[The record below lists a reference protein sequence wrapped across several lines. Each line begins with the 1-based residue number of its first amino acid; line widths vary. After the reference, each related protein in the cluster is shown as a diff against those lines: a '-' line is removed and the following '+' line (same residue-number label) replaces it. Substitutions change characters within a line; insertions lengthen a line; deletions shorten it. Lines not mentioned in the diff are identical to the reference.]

1 MKKAILSI
9 AAIAGFTAAAQAQ
22 INFAPEVGLNISTM
36 KYSTNSTSSESKSLA
51 GIKAG
56 AFVELPFNKVVSLE
70 PGVFYSRK
78 GGEYSNI
85 LGTTTTTLDY
95 VEVPVNLKFS
105 LPLGIGGRPFVYA
118 GPYFAYGVGGKNTL
132 SNSLGTVSS
141 DVNFGSGSA
150 QMNPLDIGAQV
161 GLGYQL
167 PVIGLYARAQ
177 YGMGFTNLS
186 NASNVTTTNNSNF
199 SVSVGWQF

>member
-9 AAIAGFTAAAQAQ
+9 AAIAGVTAAAQAQ
-22 INFAPEVGLNISTM
+22 IKFAPEVGLNITTM
-36 KYSTNSTSSESKSLA
+36 KTSSNSTSSESKSLT
-51 GIKAG
+51 GLKAG
-56 AFVELPFNKVVSLE
+56 AFVELQFNKVVSLE
-70 PGVFYSRK
+70 PGIFYSRK
-78 GGEYSNI
+78 GGEYQ
-85 LGTTTTTLDY
+85 LFGATTTTTLDY

-118 GPYFAYGVGGKNTL
+118 GPYFAYGVSGERTV
-132 SNSLGTVSS
+132 SSSLGSLSS

-150 QMNPLDIGAQV
+150 QTNPLDIGAQV
-161 GLGYQL
+161 GIGYQL

-186 NASNVTTTNNSNF
+186 NASNTTTTNNSNF
-199 SVSVGWQF
+199 AVSVGWQF